1 MPRIAGDE
9 MAYENELTPASIVAA
24 AQRLKGRVLRTPLE
38 LSGTLTEATGAKAYL
53 KLENLQRTGSFKIRG
68 AFNRLLTL
76 DERERAAG
84 VVAASAGNHA
94 LGVAEAASLL
104 GVRATLIVP
113 KNGSPAKVTALRRYS
128 QEWVELLVEGANY
141 DEAEAL
147 AIHLA
152 HQGNRR
158 FISPYNDP
166 QVIAGQ
172 GTIGLEI
179 LEELPDVEVL
189 LVPAG
194 GGGIIVGIGL
204 WAKTINPKIRV
215 IGVQSTA
222 SPQMHAAFE
231 AGRLVI
237 VRVLDSLADGIAG
250 NIEPGSRMY
259 DLARRYVDEIV
270 LVEES
275 EIAHAIAWYIEH
287 HHLLVEGS
295 GAVVL
300 AALLK
305 QRIDGMKGKTVAAVL
320 TGRNVATERLKLLL

>member
-1 MPRIAGDE
+1 MRRIAGDE

-24 AQRLKGRVLRTPLE
+24 AQRLKGRVMRTPLE
-38 LSGTLTEATGAKAYL
+38 LSGALTEASGAKAYL

-68 AFNRLLTL
+68 ALNRLLTL

-94 LGVAEAASLL
+94 LGIAEAASLL
-104 GVRATLIVP
+104 RVRATLIVP
-113 KNGSPAKVTALRRYS
+113 NSGSSAKIGALRRYS

-147 AIHLA
+147 AIRLA
-152 HQGNRR
+152 HQCNRR

-166 QVIAGQ
+166 QIMAGQ

-179 LEELPDVEVL
+179 LEDLPNAEVL

-194 GGGIIVGIGL
+194 GGGIGVGIGL
-204 WAKTINPKIRV
+204 WAKTVNPKIRV

-222 SPQMHAAFE
+222 SPQMYAAFE
-231 AGRLVI
+231 AGRLVT
-237 VRVLDSLADGIAG
+237 VPVLDSLADGIAG
-250 NIEPGSRMY
+250 NVEPGSPMY
-259 DLARRYVDEIV
+259 DLARRYMDEIV

-275 EIAHAIAWYIEH
+275 EIAQAMAWYIEQ
-287 HHLLVEGS
+287 HHLIVEGS

-305 QRIDGMKGKTVAAVL
+305 QHIDGMKGKTVAAVL
-320 TGRNVATERLKLLL
+320 TGRNVATEQLKALL